1 MRAVPLRREGR
12 LYIKSL
18 THFWKGWRKKME
30 KWLEGLEPVVVR
42 QDLKVPY
49 RYSMGATTSRF
60 FIEIRDNR
68 KIMGIRCP
76 QCDVV
81 FVPPRTTCGRCFSQ
95 LHEWVE
101 VGNQGTLETYTQV
114 RYTTPVQPAAAPFY
128 YGIIKLDGADT
139 ALAHLVGGLNGQ
151 EPRIGMRVQAVFR
164 EDRKGNMLDIRYFKP
179 VEEEEGAGG
188 RVQRARPQK
197 RVQKAKRRK
206 GEKSRIRV
214 KTKKTIKNKTAKG
227 KTKKTLKPAKTGRK
241 KAPAP
246 RRKTK
251 GKK

>member
-1 MRAVPLRREGR
+1 MDE
-12 LYIKSL
+12 
-18 THFWKGWRKKME
+18 
-30 KWLEGLEPVVVR
+30 WLEGLEPVVVR

-60 FIEIRDNR
+60 FAEIRDNG

-95 LHEWVE
+95 LHEWVK

-114 RYTTPVQPAAAPFY
+114 RYNTAVQPAVAPLY

-139 ALAHLVGGLNGQ
+139 GLAHIVGDLKGQ
-151 EPRIGMRVQAVFR
+151 EPRIGMRLQAVFK
-164 EDRKGNMLDIRYFKP
+164 EERKGNMLDIRYFKP
-179 VEEEEGAGG
+179 VEEGEKTGSRVLGAKSKKKG
-188 RVQRARPQK
+188 K
-197 RVQKAKRRK
+197 KAKRRR
-206 GEKSRIRV
+206 GEKDRIKV
-214 KTKKTIKNKTAKG
+214 QAKKTIKKKTAREKR
-227 KTKKTLKPAKTGRK
+227 KKTGKPARLRRRK
-241 KAPAP
+241 AHAP
-246 RRKTK
+246 RRKMK

>member
-1 MRAVPLRREGR
+1 
-12 LYIKSL
+12 
-18 THFWKGWRKKME
+18 ME

-60 FIEIRDNR
+60 FAEIRDNG

-76 QCDVV
+76 QCDAV

-114 RYTTPVQPAAAPFY
+114 RYQTSVQPAVAPFY

-139 ALAHLVGGLNGQ
+139 GLAHIVGDLKGQ
-151 EPRIGMRVQAVFR
+151 EPRIGMRFQAVFK
-164 EDRKGNMLDIRYFKP
+164 EERKGNMLDIRYFKP
-179 VEEEEGAGG
+179 MEEKPGAGS
-188 RVQRARPQK
+188 RVQRARPK
-197 RVQKAKRRK
+197 KKVQKAKRRK
-206 GEKSRIRV
+206 GEKSRIKV
-214 KTKKTIKNKTAKG
+214 KAKKTVKKKKVKGKTQKTVKPARRMRKKAAVPRRKAKG
-227 KTKKTLKPAKTGRK
+227 KK
-241 KAPAP
+241 
-246 RRKTK
+246 
-251 GKK
+251 